1 MTGTFDVDA
10 AALKFYADT
19 MSRYAG
25 QTKAFGEAIGQADVG
40 DASWG
45 VVGLFAKDKYTDT
58 IENLHEFVRS
68 AEGFANGL
76 EERMRAA
83 GVAYDEMDGTTVQ
96 QMAALTKRVGSSSAP
111 GGVTVTPSGGQGYG
125 GQSYGGYDQGYGGY
139 GGGGEY
145 ANFGADNYARE
156 QEQQA
161 NDGSRDQAVSSLVAD
176 GASFVYDCYSQMQ
189 SMAANPLSWLVN
201 MGLGF
206 LLEIVQP
213 LQDLLE
219 MVSGDPDA
227 LEQASAQFLQIEQG
241 LADMKHAFTEETR
254 QQLAQWTGVSAQT
267 AKKRLTEFG
276 VGAGDASSRSGS
288 LAELLAV
295 SAIIMEVIYD
305 LLKSILSEVITF
317 LIELW
322 LPALAAAVTSF
333 GASVAAAAATTG
345 IKVGSTVATTTQKV
359 KTVSDLLQKLVK
371 VFIKLA
377 VKGVQK
383 YFQWKAGA
391 DRMREQGQAARDGGG
406 ATGPVRDHRPG
417 YEPGSSGYQPGGQG
431 GPGSRPGYDPYSPP
445 RYPGGVDVDRPDY
458 DPQRPGYAGVGSG
471 YDPTVRDHRRGF
483 SPSDFD
489 SDTSAA
495 SFGAGGGGAGA
506 GAGGFGPS
514 GAGSVSGAA
523 AAGLDT
529 GAQSGAVQQG
539 AGAAGGAA
547 AGAGAGARGG
557 AAGGMMGG
565 AGAGGGGKGQ
575 GGGDS
580 DRKGKSLLQEDAQGL
595 FGSDE
600 AIPPPVIGDEN

>member
-1 MTGTFDVDA
+1 MSGRFDVDA
-10 AALKFYADT
+10 AALKVYADT

-25 QTKAFGEAIGQADVG
+25 QTKAFGEQVSQADVG

-45 VVGLFAKDKYTDT
+45 IVGLFAKDKYTET
-58 IENLHEFVRS
+58 IENLQEFLRS

-76 EERMRAA
+76 DERMRRA
-83 GVAYDEMDGTTVQ
+83 GTAYDEMDGVTVQ

-111 GGVTVTPSGGQGYG
+111 GGVSVTPSGGGYG
-125 GQSYGGYDQGYGGY
+125 GQSYGGYDQGYGG
-139 GGGGEY
+139 GEF

-161 NDGSRDQAVSSLVAD
+161 NDGSRDQAVGSLVAD
-176 GASFVYDCYSQMQ
+176 GASFVYDCYGQMQ

-206 LLEIVQP
+206 LLQVVQP

-227 LEQASAQFLQIEQG
+227 LEQASSQFLQIEQG
-241 LADMKHAFTEETR
+241 LENMKQAFTEETR
-254 QQLAQWTGVSAQT
+254 QQLTQWTGVSAQT

-276 VGAGDASSRSGS
+276 VGAGDAAVRSGS

-345 IKVGSTVATTTQKV
+345 IKVGTTVATTTQKV
-359 KTVSDLLQKLVK
+359 TKLSDLLQKLVK

-391 DRMREQGQAARDGGG
+391 DRMREQGQAARDGQG
-406 ATGPVRDHRPG
+406 ATGPVRDHRG
-417 YEPGSSGYQPGGQG
+417 YEPGSSGYQPGGQVG
-431 GPGSRPGYDPYSPP
+431 GSRPGYEPYSPP
-445 RYPGGVDVDRPDY
+445 RHPGGVDVDRPDF
-458 DPQRPGYAGVGSG
+458 DSPRPGYAGVGAG
-471 YDPTVRDHRRGF
+471 GGPTIRDHRRGF

-506 GAGGFGPS
+506 GAGAGGFGPS
-514 GAGSVSGAA
+514 GAGSVAGAA

-529 GAQSGAVQQG
+529 GAQSGAVQSG

-547 AGAGAGARGG
+547 AAAGAKGG
-557 AAGGMMGG
+557 AAGGGMMGG

-580 DRKGKSLLQEDAQGL
+580 DRKGKNLLQGDAQGL

-600 AIPPPVIGDEN
+600 EIAPPVIGDEK

>member
-1 MTGTFDVDA
+1 MTGHFDVDA
-10 AALKFYADT
+10 AALKLYADT

-25 QTKAFGEAIGQADVG
+25 QTKAFGEAISQADVG

-45 VVGLFAKDKYTDT
+45 VVGLFAKDKYTET

-68 AEGFANGL
+68 AEGFAHGL
-76 EERMRAA
+76 EERMRRA

-111 GGVTVTPSGGQGYG
+111 GGVSV
-125 GQSYGGYDQGYGGY
+125 SYGGYDQGY
-139 GGGGEY
+139 GGGEY

-161 NDGSRDQAVSSLVAD
+161 NDGSRDQAVSSMVAD

-206 LLEIVQP
+206 LLEVVQP

-254 QQLAQWTGVSAQT
+254 QQLVQWTGVSAQT

-359 KTVSDLLQKLVK
+359 RTVSDLLQKLVK

-391 DRMREQGQAARDGGG
+391 EQMREQGQAARDGG
-406 ATGPVRDHRPG
+406 ATGPVRDHRG
-417 YEPGSSGYQPGGQG
+417 YQPGSSGYQPGGQG
-431 GPGSRPGYDPYSPP
+431 GPRPGYEPYSPP

-471 YDPTVRDHRRGF
+471 GYDPMVRDHRRGF

-489 SDTSAA
+489 SDTAAA
-495 SFGAGGGGAGA
+495 SLGGGAGA

-529 GAQSGAVQQG
+529 GAQSGAVQPG

-547 AGAGAGARGG
+547 GAGAGAGARGG
-557 AAGGMMGG
+557 GTGGSMMGG

-575 GGGDS
+575 GGE
-580 DRKGKSLLQEDAQGL
+580 DRDRQRKAGLLQEDGQGL

-600 AIPPPVIGDEN
+600 AVAPPVIGE